1 MRIILLTHFIIS
13 FISVRAQ
20 SQLPLSD
27 INFTQRNAFNNN
39 NAINDSNSV
48 NKKWTLTKYGGIS
61 TSYGFFNGGNAVVFS
76 APIGLQ
82 LNRRLN
88 NNLYAFAGISAAPAF
103 INFNR
108 SFINSDINKMN
119 TGLTRYSSNG
129 FTMFSKFEAGLM
141 YVNDA
146 RTFSISGSIGVYN
159 GINPQYPIYNG
170 PNLQKQQAINNA
182 RQ

>member
-1 MRIILLTHFIIS
+1 MRILFLTLFLIS
-13 FISVRAQ
+13 FISASAQ

-27 INFTQRNAFNNN
+27 FNFIQRNTLNNSN
-39 NAINDSNSV
+39 SFSDSNIV
-48 NKKWTLTKYGGIS
+48 YKKWTLTKYGGIS
-61 TSYGFFNGGNAVVFS
+61 ASYGFFNGGNASVFS

-82 LNRRLN
+82 LNRRIN
-88 NNLYAFAGISAAPAF
+88 NNLYAFAGISAAPAY

-119 TGLTRYSSNG
+119 TGATRYNSNG
-129 FTMFSKFEAGLM
+129 FTMQSKFEAGLM

-159 GINPQYPIYNG
+159 GINPQYPVFNG
-170 PNLQKQQAINNA
+170 PNLQKQQVINH
-182 RQ
+182 

>member
-1 MRIILLTHFIIS
+1 MSIILLTLLTIS

-27 INFTQRNAFNNN
+27 INFTQRNALNNYN
-39 NAINDSNSV
+39 SINDSNSV

-61 TSYGFFNGGNAVVFS
+61 ASYGFFNGGNAAVFS

-88 NNLYAFAGISAAPAF
+88 NNIYAFAGISAAPAY

-108 SFINSDINKMN
+108 SFINADINKTN

-129 FTMFSKFEAGLM
+129 FTMYSKFEAGLM
-141 YVNDA
+141 YVNDD
-146 RTFSISGSIGVYN
+146 RTFSVSGSIGVYN
-159 GINPQYPIYNG
+159 GITPQYPIYNG
-170 PNLQKQQAINNA
+170 PNMKNQQVINSS